1 VFGYGAGVQ
10 QSIKFTG
17 KERDAETGL
26 DYFETRYMSAA
37 QGRFTTPDDPLV
49 DQYPSDPQSWNL
61 YGYVRNNPLRNV
73 DPTGRDC
80 IYTNTFDE
88 KAGTV
93 QVETGS
99 CSQKGGTYVAGTIS
113 SITYD
118 SNSNSLDYGYNAYTG
133 GTASVGSTNLP
144 DPGLQALQRGAL
156 LAEPGV
162 NIAAA
167 GTAIVMSGAFVGA
180 AYGAW
185 AGGTALTTLSIPAAT
200 LPPLVSNPTLQG
212 IVNKLFQATD
222 KLPGGTAGA
231 VRYELATGDLM
242 SPSGHSGKAQEVI
255 VALTNLL
262 KSGKLTF
269 NDQIVSRQIIQELS
283 DALKTQPRR

>member
-1 VFGYGAGVQ
+1 MSGLGQEY
-10 QSIKFTG
+10 I
-17 KERDAETGL
+17 AETGL
-26 DYFETRYMSAA
+26 DYFGARYFSGA
-37 QGRFTTPDDPLV
+37 QGRFTSPDTPLV

-61 YGYVRNNPLRNV
+61 YGYVRNNPLRSI
-73 DPTGRDC
+73 DPTGNDC
-80 IYTNTFDE
+80 VYTNTYDE

-93 QVETGS
+93 MVETGS
-99 CSQKGGTYVAGTIS
+99 CSQKGGTYVAGTID
-113 SITYD
+113 SITL
-118 SNSNSLDYGYNAYTG
+118 NSNGNYLSVGYTAYEG
-133 GTASVGSTNLP
+133 GTASSTPVDLP
-144 DPGLQALQRGAL
+144 NRNPGLEAVQRGVL
-156 LAEPGV
+156 MAEPGV

-167 GTAIVMSGAFVGA
+167 GTAAVMGGAFAGM

-200 LPPLVSNPTLQG
+200 LPPLVSNPTLQS
-212 IVNKLFQATD
+212 IVNKLFQVTD

-262 KSGKLTF
+262 KSGKLSY

>member
-1 VFGYGAGVQ
+1 MVQ
-10 QSIKFTG
+10 
-17 KERDAETGL
+17 
-26 DYFETRYMSAA
+26 A
-37 QGRFTTPDDPLV
+37 QGDPDQRTPNYVHDFYTEVTRLKQDADHSINTVHDYDSYGRRTSTTGA
-49 DQYPSDPQSWNL
+49 S
-61 YGYVRNNPLRNV
+61 
-73 DPTGRDC
+73 T
-80 IYTNTFDE
+80 
-88 KAGTV
+88 
-93 QVETGS
+93 
-99 CSQKGGTYVAGTIS
+99 GTIN

-118 SNSNSLDYGYNAYTG
+118 SNSNSLDYGYNAYKG

-156 LAEPGV
+156 LADPGV
-162 NIAAA
+162 NIPAA
-167 GTAIVMSGAFVGA
+167 GTAIVMSGALAGA
-180 AYGAW
+180 TYGAW

-222 KLPGGTAGA
+222 RLPGGTAGA

-242 SPSGHSGKAQEVI
+242 SPSGHSGKAQELI

-262 KSGKLTF
+262 KSGKLMF